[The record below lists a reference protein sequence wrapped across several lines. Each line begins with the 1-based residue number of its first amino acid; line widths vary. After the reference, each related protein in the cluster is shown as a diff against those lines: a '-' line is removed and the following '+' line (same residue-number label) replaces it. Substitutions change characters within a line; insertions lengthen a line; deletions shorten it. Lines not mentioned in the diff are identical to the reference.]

1 MQGGLDME
9 KKLKHLEM
17 IQNIIN
23 RMANNSFLL
32 KGWAVTLVAGIFAL
46 SNKEA
51 DKIYFLVAYIPVLVF
66 WGVGLLLFVSR
77 EVISFFV
84 R

>member
-23 RMANNSFLL
+23 RMANNS
-32 KGWAVTLVAGIFAL
+32 GSSAI
-46 SNKEA
+46 
-51 DKIYFLVAYIPVLVF
+51 
-66 WGVGLLLFVSR
+66 
-77 EVISFFV
+77 
-84 R
+84 